1 MNAPFHLSDTKTD
14 MSNIVAIVGRPN
26 VGKSTLFNR
35 LVGARLA
42 ITDDISGVT
51 RDRQYGTSFWNGK
64 TFTVIDTGGFVQHS
78 DDVFEA
84 AIREQVDI
92 AIEEAAVII
101 LMVDVMTGITD
112 LDAEIADKLR
122 KSKKKVLLV
131 VNKVDNNERQ
141 LLANEFWSL
150 GFPHTFFLSSISGSG
165 TGELMDEVALGLSDD
180 VDAEPDIPKIAVIG
194 RPNVGKSSFINA
206 LMGESRHIVTEIAG
220 TTRDSIHT
228 RYNKFGKDFFIID
241 TAGMRKKRQV
251 EENLEFYSVIR
262 TVKAIE
268 DSDVC
273 IMMLDAT
280 TGLES
285 QDLSILQVV
294 LRRHKGIVMV
304 VNKWDLIEKETNTA
318 RDLEKTIRDKMA
330 PFTDVPI
337 LFVSVHEKQRI
348 YKAIELA
355 LQVAE
360 NRARKIPTPELN
372 ELIESAV
379 QKQTP
384 PSFRGHLIKI
394 KYATQLPGAYPVF
407 IMFCNYPEE
416 VKENYR
422 NFLENQIRAAFNFT
436 GSPIRISF
444 RQK

>member
-1 MNAPFHLSDTKTD
+1 M
-14 MSNIVAIVGRPN
+14 
-26 VGKSTLFNR
+26 
-35 LVGARLA
+35 A

-51 RDRQYGTSFWNGK
+51 RDRQYGSAYWNGIN
-64 TFTVIDTGGFVQHS
+64 FTVIDTGGFVQHS

-84 AIREQVDI
+84 AIRDQVDI
-92 AIEEAAVII
+92 AIEEASVI
-101 LMVDVMTGITD
+101 LFVVDVTTGITD
-112 LDAEIADKLR
+112 LDDEIADKLR
-122 KSKKKVLLV
+122 KGGKKVLLV
-131 VNKVDNNERQ
+131 VNKVDNNERM
-141 LLANEFWSL
+141 LAANEFWSL
-150 GFPHTFFLSSISGSG
+150 GFENTFFLSSISGSG
-165 TGELMDEVALGLSDD
+165 TGEVLDELVKGLQHDD
-180 VDAEPDIPKIAVIG
+180 NVLPDIPKIAVIG

-268 DSDVC
+268 EADVC
-273 IMMLDAT
+273 ILMIEAT
-280 TGLES
+280 TGIES
-285 QDLSILQVV
+285 QDLSILQLV
-294 LRRHKGIVMV
+294 LRRNKGIVIV

-318 RDLEKTIRDKMA
+318 RDMEKVIRQKMA

-348 YKAIELA
+348 YKALELA
-355 LQVAE
+355 LDVAE
-360 NRARKIPTPELN
+360 NRARKIPTPEFN
-372 ELIESAV
+372 ELLEKAE

-384 PSFRGHLIKI
+384 PSFRGHLIKV
-394 KYATQLPGAYPVF
+394 KYGTQLPLPYPAF
-407 IMFCNYPEE
+407 ALFCNYPDE

-422 NFLENQIRAAFNFT
+422 NYLENQIREAFNFS
-436 GSPIRISF
+436 GSPIRIYF

>member
-1 MNAPFHLSDTKTD
+1 MA
-14 MSNIVAIVGRPN
+14 NIVAIVGRPN

-35 LVGARLA
+35 MVGQRQA
-42 ITDDISGVT
+42 ITDNLSGVT
-51 RDRQYGTSFWNGK
+51 RDRQYGTGFWNGK
-64 TFTVIDTGGFVQHS
+64 TFSIIDTGGFVQHS

-92 AIEEAAVII
+92 AIEEATVII
-101 LMVDVMTGITD
+101 FMTDVTTGITD

-122 KSKKKVLLV
+122 KSNKKVVLS
-131 VNKVDNNERQ
+131 VNKVDNPERQ
-141 LLANEFWSL
+141 LAANEFWGL
-150 GFPHTFFLSSISGSG
+150 GFENTFFLSAISGSG
-165 TGELMDEVALGLSDD
+165 TGEVLDAVAEELSD
-180 VDAEPDIPKIAVIG
+180 EEEGSLDIPKIAVIG

-206 LMGESRHIVTEIAG
+206 LMGEQRHIVTDIAG

-228 RYNKFGKDFFIID
+228 RYNKFGKDFLIID

-273 IMMLDAT
+273 VLMLDAT

-285 QDLSILQVV
+285 QDLSILQLA
-294 LRRHKGIVMV
+294 LRRSKGIVIL

-318 RDLEKTIRDKMA
+318 RDFETMIRNKMA
-330 PFTDVPI
+330 PFKDVPI
-337 LFVSVHEKQRI
+337 LFVSVHDKQRI
-348 YKAIELA
+348 YKAIEAA

-360 NRARKIPTPELN
+360 NRSRKIPTSKLN
-372 ELIESAV
+372 ELIETAIN
-379 QKQTP
+379 KLP
-384 PSFRGHLIKI
+384 HPSFRGHLIKI
-394 KYATQLPGAYPVF
+394 KYSAQLPVPFPAF
-407 IMFCNYPEE
+407 ALFCNYPDE
-416 VKENYR
+416 VKPNYR
-422 NFLENQIRAAFNFT
+422 NYLENQIREAFPFT
-436 GSPIRISF
+436 GSPIRIYF

>member
-1 MNAPFHLSDTKTD
+1 MNAHLNLSDTKPD
-14 MSNIVAIVGRPN
+14 MANIVAIVGRPN

-51 RDRQYGTSFWNGK
+51 RDRQYGSAFWNGIN
-64 TFTVIDTGGFVQHS
+64 FTVIDTGGFVQHS
-78 DDVFEA
+78 EDVFEK

-92 AIEEAAVII
+92 AIEESSVII
-101 LMVDVMTGITD
+101 LVVDVMTGITD
-112 LDAEIADKLR
+112 LDSDIANKLR
-122 KSKKKVLLV
+122 KSKKKVILV
-131 VNKVDNNERQ
+131 VNKVDNHERQ
-141 LLANEFWSL
+141 LAANEFWSL
-150 GFPHTFFLSSISGSG
+150 GFDHTFFLSAISGSG
-165 TGELMDEVALGLSDD
+165 TGELLDEVTANLTNEVEAG
-180 VDAEPDIPKIAVIG
+180 PDIPKIAVIG

-268 DSDVC
+268 ESHVC
-273 IMMLDAT
+273 ILMIDAT
-280 TGLES
+280 GGLES
-285 QDLSILQVV
+285 QDLSILQLV
-294 LRRHKGIVMV
+294 LRRNKGVVIV

-318 RDLEKTIRDKMA
+318 RDFESLIRNKMA

-348 YKAIELA
+348 FKALELA
-355 LQVAE
+355 LEVAD
-360 NRARKIPTPELN
+360 NRARKIPTPQLN
-372 ELIESAV
+372 ELIESAIE
-379 QKQTP
+379 KQTP

-394 KYATQLPGAYPVF
+394 KYGTQLPVPYPAF
-407 IMFCNYPEE
+407 AMFCNYPEE

-422 NFLENQIRAAFNFT
+422 NFLENQIRQKFEFT
-436 GSPIRISF
+436 GSPIRIYF

>member
-1 MNAPFHLSDTKTD
+1 MP
-14 MSNIVAIVGRPN
+14 NIVAIVGRPN

-35 LVGARLA
+35 LVGARQA
-42 ITDDISGVT
+42 ITDNISGVT
-51 RDRQYGTSFWNGK
+51 RDRQYGTGIWNGK
-64 TFTVIDTGGFVQHS
+64 TFSVIDTGGFVKHS

-92 AIEEAAVII
+92 AIEEASVII
-101 LMVDVMTGITD
+101 FVTDVMTGITD

-122 KSKKKVLLV
+122 KSKKKVLLT
-131 VNKVDNNERQ
+131 VNKVDNPERQ

-150 GFPHTFFLSSISGSG
+150 GFDLTFFLSAISGSG
-165 TGELMDEVALGLSDD
+165 TGEILDEVASGLDGDD
-180 VDAEPDIPKIAVIG
+180 EPSTDIPKIAVIG

-206 LMGESRHIVTEIAG
+206 LMGETRHIVTDIAG

-262 TVKAIE
+262 TIQAIE
-268 DSDVC
+268 ESDVC
-273 IMMLDAT
+273 VLMIDAA
-280 TGLES
+280 TGIES
-285 QDLSILQVV
+285 QDLSILQLV
-294 LRRHKGIVMV
+294 LRRNKGIVFLI
-304 VNKWDLIEKETNTA
+304 NKWDLISKETNTA
-318 RDLEKTIRDKMA
+318 RDLEQSIRQKIA

-348 YKAIELA
+348 FKAIETA

-360 NRARKIPTPELN
+360 NRSRKIPTSELN
-372 ELIESAV
+372 ELIEAI
-379 QKQTP
+379 QEKQQP
-384 PSFRGHLIKI
+384 PSFRGHMIKI
-394 KYATQLPGAYPVF
+394 KYGTQLPMPYPAF
-407 IMFCNYPEE
+407 ALFCNYPDE
-416 VKENYR
+416 VKDNYR
-422 NFLENQIRAAFNFT
+422 NFIENQIRATFKFT
-436 GSPIRISF
+436 GTPMRIFF